1 MPSISALTD
10 PGSFFGHAGTGA
22 GAIVEGFTKFR
33 DQRVAEDA
41 ALAAQFVGQKVD
53 LLHRDFHLSLG
64 LAETSLSLFMR
75 IHQIGDGIF
84 YPSRPFLQ
92 AGS

>member
-1 MPSISALTD
+1 
-10 PGSFFGHAGTGA
+10 
-22 GAIVEGFTKFR
+22 
-33 DQRVAEDA
+33 
-41 ALAAQFVGQKVD
+41 VGQKVD
-53 LLHRDFHLSLG
+53 LLHRYFHLFLG